1 MWMNRSLKYG
11 ILIIPYGPMKV
22 YWATRK
28 VRLSLIFSLFKIN
41 IKYIDT
47 QNVRIS

>member
-11 ILIIPYGPMKV
+11 VFIIPYGPLKL

-28 VRLSLIFSLFKIN
+28 VRT
-41 IKYIDT
+41 IKY
-47 QNVRIS
+47 NSYMK